1 MKRSVAAQ
9 LIEIAR
15 IESHI
20 PFHGACV
27 LIAGQGETAE
37 ELARLLENAGAVLQK
52 APYDI
57 VFLLEQAENEALLP
71 LLARNALIV
80 DASPEKGG
88 DWAFF
93 DAKGDFRRIRVVSLL
108 KR

>member
-1 MKRSVAAQ
+1 MKRSIAAQ

-37 ELARLLENAGAVLQK
+37 ELAQLLENAGAVFHK
-52 APYDI
+52 TPYDVI
-57 VFLLEQAENEALLP
+57 FLLEQVKNDALLP
-71 LLARNALIV
+71 LLTKNALII

-93 DAKGDFRRIRVVSLL
+93 DAKGGFRRIRVVSLL